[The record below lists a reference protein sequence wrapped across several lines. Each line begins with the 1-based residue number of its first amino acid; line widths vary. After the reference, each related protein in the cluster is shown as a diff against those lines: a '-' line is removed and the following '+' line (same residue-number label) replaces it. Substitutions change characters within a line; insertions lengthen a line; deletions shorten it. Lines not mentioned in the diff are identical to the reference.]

1 MAIIGSP
8 GKKLVLFSTISGL
21 SYNPSLTIC
30 ICTNEIWIS
39 TSHVKLW
46 FDFTGCVSW
55 AIYGVIFTQQDN
67 DPLLIFP
74 WPALVY
80 WNWSLDLQAKCQILQ
95 SGKKST
101 CKKKLIKKPK
111 FDLSCMSMSMSMHWA
126 TWLHVSRNFC
136 FFPFQNSICLILL
149 KVNCNS
155 CTP

>member
-1 MAIIGSP
+1 MAIIGLP
-8 GKKLVLFSTISGL
+8 GKKLVLFSTISDL

-80 WNWSLDLQAKCQILQ
+80 WNWSLDLQAKQLECQILQ
-95 SGKKST
+95 SEKKST
-101 CKKKLIKKPK
+101 WSLLTN
-111 FDLSCMSMSMSMHWA
+111 DVQLSMYWA

>member
-8 GKKLVLFSTISGL
+8 GKKLVLFSTISDL

-80 WNWSLDLQAKCQILQ
+80 WNWSLDLQAKQLECQILQ
-95 SGKKST
+95 SEKKST
-101 CKKKLIKKPK
+101 CKKNWPKNRSLISLNKRRALEHVLSYMASCLSK
-111 FDLSCMSMSMSMHWA
+111 FL
-126 TWLHVSRNFC
+126 
-136 FFPFQNSICLILL
+136 FFPFSEQHLSYFAE
-149 KVNCNS
+149 S
-155 CTP
+155 